1 MSYLRLFATAALVS
15 SSIAIGCRPP
25 DVQPDPNATHPLRA
39 SAEVYTLVNLH
50 PDDDGELS
58 SVNYLDDDELL
69 PLCTPIRV
77 TFLNTETLNFT
88 VLATGKDY
96 TFEFHDTMK
105 ETPGENVAKFFGTEC
120 DASVVASLGEVDQ
133 QGIREGK
140 VLEGMTKQ
148 GVLLAVGYPPEH
160 RTPSL
165 GEDTWRY
172 WESKFD
178 TVEVIFENGVVVKI
192 DD

>member
-1 MSYLRLFATAALVS
+1 MSFLRTLATVALVS
-15 SSIAIGCRPP
+15 SSFAIGCRPP
-25 DVQPDPNATHPLRA
+25 DVQPDPNAAHPLRA

-50 PDDDGELS
+50 PDDDRELS
-58 SVNYLDDDELL
+58 SVNYLDDEELL

-77 TFLNTETLNFT
+77 TFLNTEILRFT
-88 VLATGKDY
+88 VLSSGKEY

-105 ETPGENVAKFFGTEC
+105 ESPGENVAKFFGTEC
-120 DASVVASLGEVDQ
+120 DAAVVASLPEIDQ

-140 VLEGMTKQ
+140 ALEGMSKQ
-148 GVLLAVGYPPEH
+148 GVLLAIGYPPEH

-165 GEDTWRY
+165 DGDTWRY
-172 WESKFD
+172 WESKLD
-178 TVEVIFENGVVVKI
+178 TLDVIFENGVVVKI